1 MKAIPLIFSS
11 KGIAALTA
19 ICIAMHLILLL
30 FSSTAQQVPLF
41 VAIFIG
47 GSSIIFNLIK
57 RIFQGSF
64 GADILAGLSIVGC
77 FALGEYLAATVV
89 VLMLS
94 GGEALEQFAVRT
106 ASRALQALAQRMP
119 IYAHKVNSSEV
130 IDVLVD
136 QISVGDRILI
146 YPHETFPVDGEI
158 LDGHSSAD
166 ESYLTGEPY
175 QVAKG
180 PGSSVISGSIN
191 GNGRLT
197 MIAKKRA
204 HDSRYTQI
212 ARVMEESRQKRPQLR
227 RIGDMLGALYT
238 PVVVLIALLVYFLS
252 GEIRRSLAV
261 IVVATPCPLLI
272 AIPVAIIG
280 AISLAAKRSII
291 VKDPTALERAPHCTR
306 MIFDKT
312 GTLTIGEPVL
322 TEIIPADSNF
332 SEDDLLQYVASLERY
347 SKHPLAQ
354 ALLNAANNRGL
365 RFIEVSEV
373 HEAPGKGLIG
383 SVGTRRV
390 VVTGRKSLAAEL
402 QERLPSVVA
411 GLECVIIIDDL
422 YAGLIRFRDQP
433 RADSRSFIA
442 HLEQVHHFQP
452 SMLLSGDRAAEVS
465 ALAAAVGITETHA
478 SKSPEEKVQI
488 IAQETKR
495 GGTIY
500 VGDGINDAPA
510 LLTATVGIAFGPGS
524 DITAE
529 AAAVVVLEPKLKKI
543 DEFLHISKRMRRIAL
558 ESAIGGMAFSFVG
571 VIAASFG
578 YITPLNAALL
588 QEGIDIL
595 AVMNALRAAYL
606 PSKILDYQE
615 P

>member
-1 MKAIPLIFSS
+1 M
-11 KGIAALTA
+11 G
-19 ICIAMHLILLL
+19 
-30 FSSTAQQVPLF
+30 QQIPLF
-41 VAIFIG
+41 VAIFVGG
-47 GSSIIFNLIK
+47 GSLIFSLTK
-57 RIFQGSF
+57 RISQGNF
-64 GADILAGLSIVGC
+64 GADILAGVSIIGC
-77 FALGEYLAATVV
+77 FALDEYLAATVV
-89 VLMLS
+89 ILMLS
-94 GGEALEQFAVRT
+94 GGEALEEFAVRT
-106 ASRALQALAQRMP
+106 ASKALQALAQRMP
-119 IYAHKVNSSEV
+119 IHAHKLEGKEV
-130 IDVLVD
+130 VDVLVD
-136 QISVGDRILI
+136 EININDQMLV

-158 LDGHSSAD
+158 LEGKSSAD

-175 QVAKG
+175 QVEKG
-180 PGSSVISGSIN
+180 PGSFVISGSIN

-197 MIAKKRA
+197 MIARKRA
-204 HDSRYTQI
+204 RDSRYTQI
-212 ARVMEESRQKRPQLR
+212 ARVMEDSRQKRPQLR
-227 RIGDMLGALYT
+227 RIGDLLGAFYT
-238 PVVVLIALLVYFLS
+238 PVVVLIAILVYYMS

-291 VKDPTALERAPHCTR
+291 IKDPVALERAPHCSR

-312 GTLTIGEPVL
+312 GTLTIGEPTV
-322 TEIIPADSNF
+322 TEILPAHANI
-332 SEDDLLQYVASLERY
+332 SEHDLLQNVASLERY

-354 ALLNAANNRGL
+354 ALLNAASKRGIGFL
-365 RFIEVSEV
+365 EVSEV
-373 HEAPGKGLIG
+373 HEAPGRGLLG
-383 SVGTRRV
+383 KVGTRQV
-390 VVTGRKSLAAEL
+390 MVTGRKKLTLDL
-402 QERLPSVVA
+402 QKQLPQVA
-411 GLECVIIIDDL
+411 MGLECVVLIDDL
-422 YAGLIRFRDQP
+422 YVGLIRFRDQP
-433 RADSRSFIA
+433 RADSKSFIE
-442 HLEQVHHFQP
+442 HLEVTHHFRP
-452 SMLLSGDRAAEVS
+452 SMVLSGDRSVEVS

-488 IAQETKR
+488 IAEETKR

-529 AAAVVVLEPKLKKI
+529 AASVVILEPKLKKI

-558 ESAIGGMAFSFVG
+558 ESAVGGMAFSFLG
-571 VIAASFG
+571 VIGASFG

-588 QEGIDIL
+588 QEVIDLL

-606 PSKILDYQE
+606 PDNLVDYRE